1 MRPARGPIALTWAL
15 WAVML
20 AGTAVLVWLELE
32 LHRAGRPDLALQPEE
47 LPYPAAAL
55 IAATMGG
62 LLVTRRPRHPVGW
75 LLTAFGLLIVVLGIA
90 DDYARFGLV
99 ARPGSLPAVGLV
111 AILGDVFM
119 FLPVVIGF
127 VLLLT
132 PTGTLPPGRGWR
144 WWAWVTVTASV
155 VHQIGRLLSS
165 PSYGTQHYTVV
176 NPLFIPDLE
185 PPEDMFLL
193 LLLLIF
199 LGPLVGAASLVVRLR
214 RARGVQP
221 QQLRLVTGAATLA
234 VVAVPLAVLGVSLD
248 SPLLVGVALLG
259 YATVVCAAITAAV
272 LRDRLYDLDHLLSRT
287 LSYGLLTGVLA
298 GLYAFGVLVAGHVVS
313 PGGRAGSLV
322 VAATTL
328 AVAAAFSP
336 LRRRIQRQVDRRF
349 NRRRYDAARTI
360 DAFAARLRDETDL
373 GVLRT
378 ELLAVVDG
386 VMQPSGVSLW
396 LRPGGRRL

>member
-1 MRPARGPIALTWAL
+1 VRAGQRPIALAWAL
-15 WAVML
+15 WGVLL
-20 AGTAVLVWLELE
+20 AGTVALVALEVA
-32 LHRAGRPDLALQPEE
+32 LHRAGRPDLTLQPEE

-75 LLTAFGLLIVVLGIA
+75 LLTVLGLLIVVLGVA
-90 DDYARFGLV
+90 DDYARYGLV
-99 ARPGSLPAVGLV
+99 VRPGSLPAVGLV
-111 AILGDVFM
+111 AVLGDVFM

-127 VLLLT
+127 VMLLT

-144 WWAWVTVTASV
+144 WWAWVAVAAPV
-155 VHQIGRLLSS
+155 VHQIVRLLSS
-165 PSYGTQHYTVV
+165 PTYSTQYYLVA
-176 NPLFIPDLE
+176 NPLYVPASE
-185 PPEDMFLL
+185 PLKAVLL
-193 LLLLIF
+193 PILLLIP
-199 LGPLVGAASLVVRLR
+199 LGLVVGAASLVVRLR
-214 RARGVQP
+214 RARGVQR
-221 QQLRLVTGAATLA
+221 QQLRLVTGVATLA
-234 VVAVPLAVLGVSLD
+234 IVAVPLGMLGVAID
-248 SPLLVGVALLG
+248 SALLVGVALLG

-287 LSYGLLTGVLA
+287 LSYGLLSGILA
-298 GLYAFGVLVAGHVVS
+298 GLYAFGVLVIGHAVS
-313 PGGRAGSLV
+313 PGGRTDSLV

-336 LRRRIQRQVDRRF
+336 LRRRIQRLVDRRF

-386 VMQPSGVSLW
+386 VMQPAGVSLW

>member
-1 MRPARGPIALTWAL
+1 
-15 WAVML
+15 
-20 AGTAVLVWLELE
+20 
-32 LHRAGRPDLALQPEE
+32 
-47 LPYPAAAL
+47 
-55 IAATMGG
+55 
-62 LLVTRRPRHPVGW
+62 
-75 LLTAFGLLIVVLGIA
+75 
-90 DDYARFGLV
+90 
-99 ARPGSLPAVGLV
+99 
-111 AILGDVFM
+111 
-119 FLPVVIGF
+119 
-127 VLLLT
+127 
-132 PTGTLPPGRGWR
+132 
-144 WWAWVTVTASV
+144 
-155 VHQIGRLLSS
+155 
-165 PSYGTQHYTVV
+165 
-176 NPLFIPDLE
+176 
-185 PPEDMFLL
+185 
-193 LLLLIF
+193 
-199 LGPLVGAASLVVRLR
+199 VRLR
-214 RARGVQP
+214 RARGVQR

-386 VMQPSGVSLW
+386 VMQPAGVSLW